1 MDTRNKILDRAENLP
16 EGPLAIVTG
25 YFDVLRAEHV
35 RALSD
40 VRDRTP
46 RIPLVAVVVQGGE
59 TLLPLGARAEL
70 VAALRMVDYVLTAA
84 DSDVDSLIQTL
95 GPAPVVRL
103 ESADVHRVRSLKE
116 HVHRRQ
122 E

>member
-1 MDTRNKILDRAENLP
+1 MDTRSKILDGAENLP
-16 EGPLAIVTG
+16 PGPRAIVTG
-25 YFDVLRAEHV
+25 HFDVLRAEHV
-35 RALSD
+35 RALSE
-40 VRDRTP
+40 VRARTP
-46 RIPLVAVVVQGGE
+46 RIPLVAVVVEGGE